1 MKGYNFKMKR
11 IIILKQNGE
20 NIRSLIIT
28 DNDLIIEKKKSKNT
42 DKLVKIFIKKS
53 KLSYEELLE
62 NKDIVELSNKSYFE
76 QAKTKPKKLIQNI

>member
-28 DNDLIIEKKKSKNT
+28 DNDLIIEKNSKNM
-42 DKLVKIFIKKS
+42 V
-53 KLSYEELLE
+53 
-62 NKDIVELSNKSYFE
+62 
-76 QAKTKPKKLIQNI
+76 

>member
-1 MKGYNFKMKR
+1 M
-11 IIILKQNGE
+11 
-20 NIRSLIIT
+20 
-28 DNDLIIEKKKSKNT
+28 KKKSKNT

-76 QAKTKPKKLIQNI
+76 QAKTNLKSLFKIYEIQI